1 MKNASHTSSRPL
13 PRTIRGLRA
22 FHVAT
27 HVVGCFLLPAAERP
41 PSAKSRDALSL
52 WCQRLLAKFGVEV
65 TVEGALPGAGP
76 FLIVSNHIS
85 WMDIPLIR
93 HLFPAQFIA
102 KEEISLWPVI
112 GAGAKRAGTLFI
124 SREKLSSLH
133 ATLDQVCQSFGRGE
147 SVVLFPEG
155 TTTTGEGLLP
165 FRSGLFQSAL
175 RTGIPILPVALR
187 YTTLAGHTNPAV
199 SYTGGES
206 FGRSFWRTLGEPR
219 IIARLS
225 LCQPIF
231 PGKTSRKDLAAE
243 ARQAILSALSGR
255 GSADRVSSI
264 LHCRPE
270 ASREATS
277 PLTLPSPPLS
287 GGSPIAL

>member
-270 ASREATS
+270 ASREAAS

>member
-1 MKNASHTSSRPL
+1 MKDASHSSPRPL

-27 HVVGCFLLPAAERP
+27 HVVGSFLLPAAERP
-41 PSAKSRDALSL
+41 PSAESRDALSL
-52 WCQRLLAKFGVEV
+52 WCQRLLSKFGVEV
-65 TVEGALPGAGP
+65 TVEGSLPGPGP

-133 ATLDQVCQSFGRGE
+133 ATLDQVCRSFGQGE

-165 FRSGLFQSAL
+165 FRSGLFQSSL
-175 RTGIPILPVALR
+175 RTGIPILPLALR
-187 YTTLAGHTNPAV
+187 YTTLTGHSNSAV
-199 SYTGGES
+199 AYTGGES

-219 IIARLS
+219 IMARLS

-231 PGKTSRKDLAAE
+231 PGKKSRKELATE
-243 ARQAILSALSGR
+243 ARQSILSALSERDSSDGR
-255 GSADRVSSI
+255 D
-264 LHCRPE
+264 PK
-270 ASREATS
+270 
-277 PLTLPSPPLS
+277 LTLSHRSFPGSDLAPYPSPLS